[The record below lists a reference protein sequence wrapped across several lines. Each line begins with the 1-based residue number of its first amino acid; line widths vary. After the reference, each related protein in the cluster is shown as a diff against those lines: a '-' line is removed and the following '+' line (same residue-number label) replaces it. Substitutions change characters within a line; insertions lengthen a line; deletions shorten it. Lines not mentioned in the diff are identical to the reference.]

1 MAEFLTSVSQVEAG
15 QVLLRGFSL
24 ETVMRRLTYTEGAF
38 LSIIGRLPTPAEA
51 RLSDAILTSL
61 LDHGFVA
68 STITAARYI
77 ASGNPQ
83 MIPATAGGLL
93 AAGSNTLSPEHSY
106 ALLAH
111 ARSLREQRG
120 LDIDGAADAIVAE
133 YTSARKRLPGFGH
146 PVHKSS
152 DFRTDVVFE
161 VAEELGLAGDG
172 IAQYRA
178 LLRAFVA
185 KTGKTGIPINI
196 DGGLAAVG
204 WDLGWTA
211 NQTVAFAVLSVL
223 PGLMAHVVEEID
235 QGKPLRYILD
245 GEYIGAPQQ
254 ELDELDSLQRKA
266 TL

>member
-1 MAEFLTSVSQVEAG
+1 MAEFRTRVSEVG
-15 QVLLRGFSL
+15 VGTVRLRGYSL
-24 ETVMRRLTYTEGAF
+24 EDVMRRLTYTEGTF
-38 LSIIGRLPTPAEA
+38 LSLLGRLPTPAEV
-51 RLSDAILTSL
+51 RLCDAVLTSL

-106 ALLAH
+106 KLLAD
-111 ARSLREQRG
+111 AERIRDERG
-120 LDIDGAADAIVAE
+120 LDFNEAAEVLVEE
-133 YTSARKRLPGFGH
+133 YSSSKRRLPGFGH

-152 DFRTDVVFE
+152 DFRTDVIFE
-161 VAEELGLAGDG
+161 LAEELGLAGAG

-178 LLRAFVA
+178 LLRSFVA

-204 WDLGWTA
+204 WDMGWTA
-211 NQTVAFAVLSVL
+211 NQTVAFAILSVL
-223 PGLMAHVVEEID
+223 PGLMAHVVEEIEE
-235 QGKPLRYILD
+235 GKPLRYILD
-245 GEYIGAPQQ
+245 GEYVGEPDR
-254 ELDELDSLQRKA
+254 ELELAHVEEVVL
-266 TL
+266 